1 MSANFGVLVGLT
13 LTWYIEEMLTSNIC
27 IRGFMCS
34 AIKKSWKV
42 SNIQCKQ
49 SFFIFRC
56 REKAREKMM
65 DLVQIMDSD
74 TKKTA
79 KVAKLKEWFVAREAQ
94 MAQLSLD
101 GKLFLH

>member
-1 MSANFGVLVGLT
+1 
-13 LTWYIEEMLTSNIC
+13 
-27 IRGFMCS
+27 
-34 AIKKSWKV
+34 
-42 SNIQCKQ
+42 
-49 SFFIFRC
+49 
-56 REKAREKMM
+56 MM

-101 GKLFLH
+101 GKVISALRVSCFQNDFFMS

>member
-1 MSANFGVLVGLT
+1 
-13 LTWYIEEMLTSNIC
+13 
-27 IRGFMCS
+27 
-34 AIKKSWKV
+34 
-42 SNIQCKQ
+42 
-49 SFFIFRC
+49 
-56 REKAREKMM
+56 M

-101 GKLFLH
+101 GKVISLLKVSCFQNHFLMS

>member
-1 MSANFGVLVGLT
+1 MIGFTTQRIDCIDSITSSRIDAELHIQFSRALIQ
-13 LTWYIEEMLTSNIC
+13 YI
-27 IRGFMCS
+27 
-34 AIKKSWKV
+34 
-42 SNIQCKQ
+42 
-49 SFFIFRC
+49 FIYRC

>member
-1 MSANFGVLVGLT
+1 
-13 LTWYIEEMLTSNIC
+13 
-27 IRGFMCS
+27 
-34 AIKKSWKV
+34 
-42 SNIQCKQ
+42 
-49 SFFIFRC
+49 
-56 REKAREKMM
+56 MM

-101 GKLFLH
+101 GKLFLHQRAKGMFEKLLGQADLVGINHYNKDFEIDHSLIDTISTAFKKCYFVTKIVLTYRD

>member
-1 MSANFGVLVGLT
+1 
-13 LTWYIEEMLTSNIC
+13 
-27 IRGFMCS
+27 
-34 AIKKSWKV
+34 
-42 SNIQCKQ
+42 
-49 SFFIFRC
+49 
-56 REKAREKMM
+56 MM

-101 GKLFLH
+101 GKVISALRVCCFQNDFFMS

>member
-1 MSANFGVLVGLT
+1 MDLPPKGLIVLILLLSLVLMHS
-13 LTWYIEEMLTSNIC
+13 YIY
-27 IRGFMCS
+27 
-34 AIKKSWKV
+34 V
-42 SNIQCKQ
+42 QCKQ
-49 SFFIFRC
+49 TFFIFRC

>member
-1 MSANFGVLVGLT
+1 
-13 LTWYIEEMLTSNIC
+13 
-27 IRGFMCS
+27 
-34 AIKKSWKV
+34 
-42 SNIQCKQ
+42 
-49 SFFIFRC
+49 
-56 REKAREKMM
+56 M

-101 GKLFLH
+101 GKVVYPIFKRAYKINHPPRL

>member
-1 MSANFGVLVGLT
+1 
-13 LTWYIEEMLTSNIC
+13 
-27 IRGFMCS
+27 
-34 AIKKSWKV
+34 
-42 SNIQCKQ
+42 
-49 SFFIFRC
+49 
-56 REKAREKMM
+56 MM

-101 GKLFLH
+101 GKFLHYRAAGMLNFLVGHNYLPYPLE

>member
-1 MSANFGVLVGLT
+1 
-13 LTWYIEEMLTSNIC
+13 
-27 IRGFMCS
+27 
-34 AIKKSWKV
+34 
-42 SNIQCKQ
+42 
-49 SFFIFRC
+49 
-56 REKAREKMM
+56 MM

-101 GKLFLH
+101 GKFLHYVQGRRNVKYIGGDKCIAKL